1 MTTVFLVEDDKKLND
16 LVADFLRD
24 HDYKVTQIFD
34 GSTAVY
40 KILREKPDLVILDIM
55 LPEMDGI
62 QVCRSVRHEFEGQIL
77 MLTAKEDDD
86 TQIEGIKTGADDYV
100 KKPVQPEVL
109 LARVKMLLRREKQK
123 QDTFAILAFGQLK
136 INQAGRSVKLN
147 GEAVDLPDKEFDLLV
162 LLSVNA
168 GKILSRD
175 AISIA
180 TRGMEFDGVDRSI
193 DMRIVQLRKKMG
205 DDHEKPER
213 IKTVWGKGYMLSP
226 DAWG

>member
-1 MTTVFLVEDDKKLND
+1 MTSVFLVEDDKKLND
-16 LVADFLRD
+16 LVADFLRGQ
-24 HDYKVTQIFD
+24 DYDVTQIFD
-34 GSTAVY
+34 GSKAVY

-55 LPEMDGI
+55 LPEMDGV

-77 MLTAKEDDD
+77 MLTAKEDDE

-123 QDTFAILAFGQLK
+123 QDKFAILEFGNLK
-136 INQAGRSVKLN
+136 INQAARNVKLK
-147 GEAVDLPDKEFDLLV
+147 GEDVDLPDKEFDLLV
-162 LLSVNA
+162 LLAMNA

-226 DAWG
+226 DAWE